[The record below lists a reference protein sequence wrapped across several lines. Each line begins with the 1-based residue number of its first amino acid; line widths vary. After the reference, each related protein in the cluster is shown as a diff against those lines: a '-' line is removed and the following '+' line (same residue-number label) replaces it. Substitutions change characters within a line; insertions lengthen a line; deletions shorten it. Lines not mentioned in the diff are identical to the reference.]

1 MKLYI
6 GMPDPSQMPQQ
17 VMLPPERHGDI
28 VLDVLGVR
36 VPASML
42 ESGYFWA
49 FMAVCAVIIL
59 GVAWLKYR
67 STAK

>member
-1 MKLYI
+1 MTPYT
-6 GMPDPSQMPQQ
+6 GRPNPSQMPQQ
-17 VMLPPERHGDI
+17 MMLPPEHRGDI